1 MLLLIKSLN
10 ESITS
15 DVLLLFKRKILQAI
29 GCTRRSRKHPDTNTI
44 YERLSKT
51 EASNIDKSTAQKL
64 KFPIADFFSKCDQIR
79 SLQ

>member
-51 EASNIDKSTAQKL
+51 EASNIDKSTPQKL
-64 KFPIADFFSKCDQIR
+64 KYPTGDFFCKCDQIR